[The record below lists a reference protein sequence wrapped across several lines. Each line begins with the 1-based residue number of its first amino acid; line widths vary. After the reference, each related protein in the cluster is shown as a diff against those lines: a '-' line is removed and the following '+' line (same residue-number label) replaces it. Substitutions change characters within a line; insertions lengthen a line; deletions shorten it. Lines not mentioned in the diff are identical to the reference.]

1 MHTHKHTHTLSHTC
15 SSVAIELDAWT
26 VLLTPAHHNHES
38 PSSTFN
44 CTLTHTLANRHT
56 RTRAHTMSWEAQNG
70 TCVCSQRTAVVFR
83 RWWRC
88 YTHNIKNS
96 TFVQKVF
103 RFNAE
108 ELGLSS
114 IYKHAHSHKNVVLQK
129 WWCLFA
135 SAYTDTQ
142 TCTRTHA
149 LKPGCEWS
157 LIPSTL
163 MRHHKTLL
171 QHYL

>member
-15 SSVAIELDAWT
+15 SSVAIELDAWI

-56 RTRAHTMSWEAQNG
+56 RTHHELRSTKWHL
-70 TCVCSQRTAVVFR
+70 CVCSQRTAVVFR

-88 YTHNIKNS
+88 YTHNIKNL
-96 TFVQKVF
+96 TRVQKVF

-135 SAYTDTQ
+135 SAHTDTQ